1 MNAIV
6 ILLVM
11 SGLKLGLQVETAS
24 RVPST
29 FVAEYGISKKI
40 NVVMGYT
47 AGFSRQTL
55 TQYLSTTIDERETD
69 MSGYGG
75 VIGLKCRFRENR
87 LSPILLWE
95 NTITHSYGNV
105 WGAVSRDSVS
115 LGNYSVDMWGLRTDL
130 EIGINISMKLLKFPV
145 EIEISGRIAEIGG
158 IGLSVSSSWFVI
170 TQQQKLITV
179 YPFSKSPLS
188 MRFYIEI

>member
-55 TQYLSTTIDERETD
+55 TQHLLTAIGERETD

-87 LSPILLWE
+87 LSPILLWR
-95 NTITHSYGNV
+95 NTIAHSYGNV
-105 WGAVSRDSVS
+105 RGTIFGDSVS
-115 LGNYSVDMWGLRTDL
+115 LGNYSVDIWGLRTDL

-158 IGLSVSSSWFVI
+158 MGISVSSSRFFI